1 MNVMMQLTGSKRS
14 RKGIRAEIV
23 ALSLCLFF
31 SSSANFAVAA
41 APVISTK
48 WTIAN
53 GADSPPVFLDG
64 SGFAADNDKFDF
76 TVDVGTTGLEYDS
89 VAFVDDTHMR
99 FNFHGKANTGTITI
113 QANASAFFPVASEA
127 SNTISISVPVPLVAQ
142 NITFTAPSVMK
153 VKDPDQVP
161 IATSSSGLTV
171 LITSNTPSTC
181 TIDFLKIHAVA
192 EGTCSLTANANGNSI
207 YSQAIPVTRSFSIL
221 PVTAL
226 PPNEPQVPVDEVTNL
241 GSVSYDPK
249 NASGAYVAVLVAGNN
264 LDPKKATLVKLLVPP
279 NSTKTPVVFL
289 ISSFSSDV
297 ENSAGYFV
305 ALIKSSDAEGAP
317 ISAMHA
323 AVEINIPAGAADSIP
338 SWSLDGKVWYKL
350 KKIESEVLPA
360 DYHAGYFIEKDG
372 RIAIFTDYLMLFGH
386 RKLQEPILISSPSL
400 LIKPNV
406 STQISNS
413 GGSGTGEVG
422 FYTRTLDTCTITP
435 SGLLTGLKEGKCIV
449 AATKAASGV
458 YSNAISS
465 AITVFVQR
473 VATVDQGSGN
483 DLDHEVLCQ
492 ELSYTLLKTSS
503 LVYVNLCAEDAGKTA
518 YLEIGTKSKTG
529 TWSYVSVLKQ
539 KLDSNGTTFFKMNT
553 ALKIGQIVRVLA
565 EGKVQISTTITK
577 N

>member
-1 MNVMMQLTGSKRS
+1 MDSLVNF
-14 RKGIRAEIV
+14 IRAAIGKCLYPLIV
-23 ALSLCLFF
+23 IALLTAT
-31 SSSANFAVAA
+31 SSIPLAHAA

-53 GADSPPVFLDG
+53 GANSPPVFLDG
-64 SGFAADNDKFDF
+64 VGFAADNDKFDF
-76 TVDVGTTGLEYDS
+76 TVDIGTTGLEYDS

-113 QANASAFFPVASEA
+113 QANASAFTPVASEA
-127 SNTISISVPVPLVAQ
+127 SNTISIVVPVPLVAQ
-142 NITFTAPSVMK
+142 SITFTAPSVMK

-161 IATSSSGLTV
+161 IATSSSGLLV

-192 EGTCSLTANANGNSI
+192 EGTCSLTANASGNTV
-207 YSQAIPVTRSFSIL
+207 YSQAIPVTRGFSIF
-221 PVTAL
+221 PATSVT
-226 PPNEPQVPVDEVTNL
+226 PIEPQVPVDEVTTL

-249 NASGAYVAVLVAGNN
+249 NASGSYVAVLVAGNN

-279 NSTKTPVVFL
+279 NATKSPAVFL
-289 ISSFSSDV
+289 ISSFGSDD

-305 ALIKSSDAEGAP
+305 ARIKSTEANGAP
-317 ISAMHA
+317 ISAIQG
-323 AVEINIPAGAADSIP
+323 AVEINIPAGATDSIP
-338 SWSLDGKVWYKL
+338 SWSLDGKLWYKL

-386 RKLQEPILISSPSL
+386 RKLQEPVLISSPSL
-400 LIKPNV
+400 LIKPGV
-406 STQISNS
+406 STQITNS
-413 GGSGTGEVG
+413 GGSGTGEVR
-422 FYTRTLDTCTITP
+422 FYTRTLDICAITP
-435 SGLLTGLKEGKCIV
+435 SGLLTGLKEGKCIF
-449 AATKAASGV
+449 AANRTASGI

-473 VATVDQGSGN
+473 ETSVTQGIESDPN
-483 DLDHEVLCQ
+483 HESLCQ

-503 LVYVNLCAEDAGKTA
+503 LVYVDLCAEDAGKTA
-518 YLEIGTKSKTG
+518 YLEVGTKSKTG

-539 KLDSNGTTFFKMNT
+539 KLDSNGSTLFKLSP
-553 ALKIGQIVRVLA
+553 ALKVGQLIRVRA
-565 EGKVQISTTITK
+565 EGKVQISATIMK